1 MLHYFLRVFAA
12 VLPNHVSVA
21 AALSDR
27 VTDGA
32 EMVARALY
40 CPQHIAM

>member
-1 MLHYFLRVFAA
+1 MYYSLRVFPA

-21 AALSDR
+21 AALSDP

-32 EMVARALY
+32 EMVAQALC
-40 CPQHIAM
+40 CPQHVKM